1 MSSLDI
7 SLLNKSVLPSVE
19 FKEIDLELS
28 PVPFLENNPHID
40 HDREKGI
47 ITEKDRNG
55 RKRAK
60 KAMPALKAAFNE
72 FNDDGT
78 RGEKINHLLHLRK
91 LKVNFSLSLK
101 DKLVRGAGTWSSVD
115 DFVGALKIK
124 VIMCSDEKLFEKLLK
139 NQNLFNNKKAIPMKL
154 KDRGIYQE
162 RIIEGKAFISKE
174 NYNIITAEGLG
185 QTGKP
190 SATKLIDY
198 VFDSFFVNPEST
210 PAFLGMMAYC
220 YFDKEDFQQRL
231 GIDLKTNFIKKQYF
245 GNVCK
250 ETIID

>member
-91 LKVNFSLSLK
+91 L
-101 DKLVRGAGTWSSVD
+101 
-115 DFVGALKIK
+115 
-124 VIMCSDEKLFEKLLK
+124 
-139 NQNLFNNKKAIPMKL
+139 NK
-154 KDRGIYQE
+154 Q
-162 RIIEGKAFISKE
+162 
-174 NYNIITAEGLG
+174 
-185 QTGKP
+185 
-190 SATKLIDY
+190 
-198 VFDSFFVNPEST
+198 
-210 PAFLGMMAYC
+210 
-220 YFDKEDFQQRL
+220 
-231 GIDLKTNFIKKQYF
+231 
-245 GNVCK
+245 
-250 ETIID
+250 

>member
-55 RKRAK
+55 RRRAK
-60 KAMPALKAAFNE
+60 KEAPALKAAFNE
-72 FNDDGT
+72 FNDSGT

-124 VIMCSDEKLFEKLLK
+124 VIMCSDEKLFQKLLK
-139 NQNLFNNKKAIPMKL
+139 NQNLFNSRKAIPMKL

-162 RIIEGKAFISKE
+162 RIIA
-174 NYNIITAEGLG
+174 
-185 QTGKP
+185 
-190 SATKLIDY
+190 
-198 VFDSFFVNPEST
+198 
-210 PAFLGMMAYC
+210 
-220 YFDKEDFQQRL
+220 
-231 GIDLKTNFIKKQYF
+231 GIMI
-245 GNVCK
+245 
-250 ETIID
+250 